1 VRFFFFEGKE
11 GGWEKSSGELC
22 WQQGILLFLS
32 GLPKKKTTRMADTST
47 ANKVIA
53 TVGGLVFAGSGALL
67 AGKAIQAEADAG
79 KRQLMSAGVIF
90 L

>member
-1 VRFFFFEGKE
+1 
-11 GGWEKSSGELC
+11 
-22 WQQGILLFLS
+22 
-32 GLPKKKTTRMADTST
+32 MADTST